1 MPAMQSRTDLPL
13 VPQVQKLRVLLAAA
27 GRADA
32 PFEITV
38 SHGGPML
45 ARDDVKRYAEA
56 GVHRVVV
63 LPWRRGRE
71 AEEQL
76 GRLAAAVL
84 R

>member
-1 MPAMQSRTDLPL
+1 
-13 VPQVQKLRVLLAAA
+13 VEAATA
-27 GRADA
+27 APRGRAVRDHRE
-32 PFEITV
+32 PRR
-38 SHGGPML
+38 
-45 ARDDVKRYAEA
+45 ARDDIEPYAEA

-63 LPWRRGRE
+63 LPWHRGRE